1 MTSTGGWVQRIA
13 QDWLVLTLTNS
24 PTAVGITTM
33 CQFVPTIVLGL
44 GGGVIADRFPKKSI
58 LTVTMTAMGVLA
70 GALALLVLAHRVQV
84 WQVDVIAVLL
94 GIAISVDNPARQSF
108 VTELAPADQL
118 RSAVSMVSSTFQLG
132 AMIGPALSGLLI
144 TGIGS
149 GYAFLVNGLSYF
161 GALIALS
168 RIPRRPR
175 SQQQRTRS
183 SSVRPAI
190 RYASATVTVRWPV
203 VLVGVLGM
211 FTLSLPVTLAS
222 FANSIFHSGSS
233 GYGLLSSALALGSLG
248 GAVFSARN
256 ARTPRL
262 RGLVGAAVAL
272 AAAELVCAVAP
283 TAVTFIPLLVL
294 LGATVLSFITTAQ
307 SMVQLTT
314 PASLRGRVLGI
325 YLLVF
330 LGSGAIGG
338 PLVGWVISSY
348 GARSALLLAGVCSAA
363 VALTLA
369 TYLARTEHL
378 GVKIEFPA
386 RPRQLMTIRGRP

>member
-1 MTSTGGWVQRIA
+1 
-13 QDWLVLTLTNS
+13 D
-24 PTAVGITTM
+24 
-33 CQFVPTIVLGL
+33 
-44 GGGVIADRFPKKSI
+44 
-58 LTVTMTAMGVLA
+58 
-70 GALALLVLAHRVQV
+70 QV
-84 WQVDVIAVLL
+84 
-94 GIAISVDNPARQSF
+94 
-108 VTELAPADQL
+108 

-149 GYAFLVNGLSYF
+149 GYAFLVNGLSSF

-175 SQQQRTRS
+175 SQQQRTK

-190 RYASATVTVRWPV
+190 AYARATVTVRWPV
-203 VLVGVLGM
+203 LLVGVLGM

-222 FANSIFHSGSS
+222 FANSVFHSGSS

-314 PASLRGRVLGI
+314 PAAMRGRVLGV

-338 PLVGWVISSY
+338 PLVGSIIGSY
-348 GARSALLLAGVCSAA
+348 GARAALLLAGICSAA

-369 TYLARTEHL
+369 TYLAKTEHL
-378 GVKIEFPA
+378 GIKIEFPA
-386 RPRQLMTIRGRP
+386 RPLQMMTIKGRT